1 MWKVGRTQMRG
12 IRYLMLGV
20 EVGLCWVGV
29 GVPPAAE
36 GEEEEQEVVVV
47 ERTPLE
53 AVKCPGVALGLDPGE
68 VGGWM
73 SPDHSA
79 RASGLPQSCTVGGY
93 HSLVCWH
100 LSLLCLQTLLGQTGW
115 ALPARGSPGHSG
127 E

>member
-1 MWKVGRTQMRG
+1 MWKVGRMQMRG

-36 GEEEEQEVVVV
+36 GEEEEQEEVVV

-53 AVKCPGVALGLDPGE
+53 AVKCPGVALGLGPGE

-73 SPDHSA
+73 SPDHSV
-79 RASGLPQSCTVGGY
+79 RASGHPQSCTVGGC
-93 HSLVCWH
+93 HSLVCWYLKEGGRGKELGQSPS
-100 LSLLCLQTLLGQTGW
+100 LSLF
-115 ALPARGSPGHSG
+115 
-127 E
+127 